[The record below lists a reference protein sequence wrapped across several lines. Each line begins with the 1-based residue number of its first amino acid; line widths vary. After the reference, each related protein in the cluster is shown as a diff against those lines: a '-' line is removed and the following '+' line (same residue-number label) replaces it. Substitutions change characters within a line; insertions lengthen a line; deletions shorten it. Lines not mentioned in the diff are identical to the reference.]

1 MAENITIDKQLL
13 MTLVPLSGLTM
24 DMIVELEE
32 KLRTETITTGR
43 YVFKQGSTD
52 NEAAYLVAGEVELLD
67 EAGKSVKHIKAGTEE
82 ATHPLAP
89 GQPRTLSA
97 RIVSDATFVRINRD
111 LLDLMLSWDTT
122 ARRSINVTEI
132 EDEDEEQADDWMSS
146 MLRTRELHKIPPA
159 NIQKMFISME
169 EMTYKQGDVV
179 IKQGDEGD
187 YFYVIAQ
194 GKCQV
199 LRESTKRPE
208 GVPVATLSTGTTFG
222 EEALISNA
230 KRSSTIKMLT
240 DGILMRLSKE
250 NFVELLKEPFL
261 QTVTFEEAKQKAVQG
276 AKIIDV
282 RLPAEFSKWNI
293 KGSSNIPLYALR
305 NKIDELDQSKEY
317 IVVCDNG
324 SRSSS
329 AAYILHVRGIN
340 AFVLK
345 DGLQP
350 FMPKA

>member
-13 MTLVPLSGLTM
+13 MTLVPLSGLAV
-24 DMIVELEE
+24 DMIGELEE
-32 KLRTETITTGR
+32 KLRTEAITTGR
-43 YVFKQGSTD
+43 YAFRQGTTD
-52 NEAAYLVAGEVELLD
+52 NENVYLVAGEVHLLN
-67 EAGKSVKHIKAGTEE
+67 EAGDLVKHIKAGTEE
-82 ATHPLAP
+82 AKHPLAP
-89 GQPRTLSA
+89 GQPRPLGA
-97 RIVSDATFVRINRD
+97 RVVSDATFVRIDRD

-122 ARRSINVTEI
+122 GSRSIDVMGI

-146 MLRTRELHKIPPA
+146 MLKSRELHKIPPA
-159 NIQKMFISME
+159 NIQKLFISME
-169 EMTYKQGDVV
+169 EMAYKQGDVV

-187 YFYVIAQ
+187 YYYAIAQ

-199 LRESTKRPE
+199 LRESTNKPE
-208 GVPVATLSTGTTFG
+208 GVPVATLSTGATFG
-222 EEALISNA
+222 EEALISSA

-240 DGILMRLSKE
+240 DGTLMRLSKE

-305 NKIDELDQSKEY
+305 NKIDELDQSLEY

-350 FMPKA
+350 FMPKT

>member
-1 MAENITIDKQLL
+1 MAENITIDTQLL
-13 MTLVPLSGLTM
+13 KTLIPLNGLTA
-24 DMIVELEE
+24 DIIRELKE
-32 KLRTETITTGR
+32 KLRTETIAAGR
-43 YVFKQGSTD
+43 YVFKEGSTD
-52 NEAAYLVAGEVELLD
+52 NEVAYLIAGEVELLD
-67 EAGKSVKHIKAGTEE
+67 ETGKSVKHIKAGTEE
-82 ATHPLAP
+82 AKHPLAP
-89 GQPRTLSA
+89 GQPRPLSA
-97 RIVSDATFVRINRD
+97 RMVSDATFVRINRD

-122 ARRSINVTEI
+122 ARRSIDVMGI
-132 EDEDEEQADDWMSS
+132 KDENEEQDDDWMSS
-146 MLRTRELHKIPPA
+146 MLKTRELHKIPPA

-169 EMTYKQGDVV
+169 EMAYEQGDVV

-199 LRESTKRPE
+199 LRESTNRPE
-208 GVPVATLSTGTTFG
+208 GVPVATLSTGATFG
-222 EEALISNA
+222 EEALISSA

-240 DGILMRLSKE
+240 DGILMRLSKK

-261 QTVTFEEAKQKAVQG
+261 RTVTFEEAKHEAAHG
-276 AKIIDV
+276 AKILDV
-282 RLPAEFSKWNI
+282 RLPAEFHKWNI
-293 KGSSNIPLYALR
+293 KGSMNIPLYALR
-305 NKIDELDQSKEY
+305 NKIGELDQSQEY

-345 DGLQP
+345 DGLQQI
-350 FMPKA
+350 MPKV